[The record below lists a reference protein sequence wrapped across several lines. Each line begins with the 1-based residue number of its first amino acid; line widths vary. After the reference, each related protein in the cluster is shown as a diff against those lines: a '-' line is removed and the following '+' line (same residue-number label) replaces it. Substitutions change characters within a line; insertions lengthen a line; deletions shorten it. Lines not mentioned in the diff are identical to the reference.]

1 MYSLDISQ
9 NRIYSSHAVIPT
21 VQRKGVSAQNSF
33 AQSPLG
39 HAPSFGAEHKPA
51 ANNTAPSNI
60 RTQLASAEEQKKY
73 SALVA
78 NLDSKEKKELNQLL
92 KNGILLNTNSNDK
105 SSTLDNLYK
114 IISEPRAQGLNPNV
128 VLRETVSTIANPFKI
143 NQHFGAIP
151 TQLVPSVVKTGNE
164 NVVHSHHGS
173 AMAKD
178 DINAKTVNVEHSGD
192 CVAASIEFNLAKQ
205 LPAEF
210 ARFAAGLTS
219 PSIAVEKTIQS
230 KNLANN
236 TLDTVW
242 LLNAFEV
249 PYEMK
254 DFDSAKLTLA
264 PDKNAIIRAQ
274 LQNYNHNP
282 NERSVIDALMQATFM
297 NVGSQ
302 QTYNSLTDNRSGK
315 FSQDNKGLVEFEKT
329 FTESIVED
337 KNKISVTYQV
347 LDENGKLVGY
357 EADYN
362 TIKKQLLDSLAMGEN
377 IIIGYTY
384 WYKDKTNPAKN
395 DQDEVLSGHEI
406 TIVGA
411 KKDKD
416 GNIIF
421 VCNDTDDNSSKPIEY
436 SEDYIIPKIHH
447 AGLPQKVAES
457 DVQYVDNWVDGINA
471 YKEAKKQEQA
481 PSTKAA

>member
-1 MYSLDISQ
+1 MYSLGISQ
-9 NRIYSSHAVIPT
+9 NRIYSPHAVIPT
-21 VQRKGVSAQNSF
+21 VQRKGVSAQNSLE
-33 AQSPLG
+33 QSPA
-39 HAPSFGAEHKPA
+39 HAPSFTAQNKPA
-51 ANNTAPSNI
+51 NTPAPSNI

-73 SALVA
+73 SAVAA
-78 NLDSKEKKELNQLL
+78 NLDSKERKELNRLL
-92 KNGILLNTNSNDK
+92 KNGILLSKNSNDQ

-114 IISEPRAQGLNPNV
+114 IVSEPRAQGLNPKV
-128 VLRETVSTIANPFKI
+128 VLKETVATIANPFKI
-143 NQHFGAIP
+143 NQHFGQIP
-151 TQLVPSVVKTGNE
+151 AQLVPSIVKAGNE
-164 NVVHSHHGS
+164 NMGHNHHGS

-178 DINAKTVNVEHSGD
+178 EINAQTVNVSHSGD

-205 LPAEF
+205 MPAEF

-219 PSIAVEKTIQS
+219 PSLSVEKTIQS

-264 PDKNAIIRAQ
+264 PDKNALIRAQ
-274 LQNYNHNP
+274 LQNYNNNP
-282 NERSVIDALMQATFM
+282 NDRSVIDALMQATFM

-329 FTESIVED
+329 FTESVVED
-337 KNKISVTYQV
+337 KNKISVTYQI
-347 LDENGKLVGY
+347 LNENGKLTGY
-357 EADYN
+357 ETDYN
-362 TIKKQLLDSLAMGEN
+362 TIKKQILDSLAMGEN
-377 IIIGYTY
+377 VIVGYTY
-384 WYKDKTNPAKN
+384 WYKDKNDPAKDEN
-395 DQDEVLSGHEI
+395 GEVLGGHEI
-406 TIVGA
+406 TITGA
-411 KKDKD
+411 KKDKN
-416 GNIIF
+416 GNVIF

-447 AGLPQKVAES
+447 AGLPQKVAEQ
-457 DVQYVDNWVDGINA
+457 DVQYVDNWVEGMNA
-471 YKEAKKQEQA
+471 YKEAKKQEQT
-481 PSTKAA
+481 PSPKAA